1 MESSL
6 RNLEGFSDRAILLS
20 YPTAEDALDE
30 LRLQGRVLAQWAA
43 RFGKHEAQLR
53 YPNPANRCYRV
64 LASMAD
70 AADNT
75 SPPEGSEAFAP
86 VLIPGVQA
94 QQIMSLPILKVLTEF
109 LEHPEERRALVRLHD
124 QRQIAMTQS
133 SQVLIKN
140 ATVEEAIG
148 RKRESYWF
156 APDLADFMQRSRR
169 ELEPNNPQSSIVV
182 TWRGVDRTGRDWRE
196 FTHSYRLLEDN
207 ERVLYHCSK
216 NLEFRSIAAPVLR

>member
-1 MESSL
+1 MTALS
-6 RNLEGFSDRAILLS
+6 LEGLDLRLTDRAVILWFDTHNQARSVMLS
-20 YPTAEDALDE
+20 SYRTLAEWAR
-30 LRLQGRVLAQWAA
+30 RL
-43 RFGKHEAQLR
+43 GKHETQLH
-53 YPNPANRCYRV
+53 YPNPAKRCYRV

-70 AADNT
+70 TPDAN
-75 SPPEGSEAFAP
+75 SPIAP

-196 FTHSYRLLEDN
+196 FVHEYVLLCDRDN
-207 ERVLYHCSK
+207 VLYHCSK

>member
-1 MESSL
+1 
-6 RNLEGFSDRAILLS
+6 
-20 YPTAEDALDE
+20 
-30 LRLQGRVLAQWAA
+30 
-43 RFGKHEAQLR
+43 
-53 YPNPANRCYRV
+53 
-64 LASMAD
+64 
-70 AADNT
+70 
-75 SPPEGSEAFAP
+75 
-86 VLIPGVQA
+86 
-94 QQIMSLPILKVLTEF
+94 
-109 LEHPEERRALVRLHD
+109 
-124 QRQIAMTQS
+124 MTQS

-207 ERVLYHCSK
+207 ERILYHCSK
-216 NLEFRSIAAPVLR
+216 NLEFRSIATPVLR

>member
-1 MESSL
+1 MTALS
-6 RNLEGFSDRAILLS
+6 LEGLDLRLTDRAVILWFDTHNQARSVMLS
-20 YPTAEDALDE
+20 SYRTLAE
-30 LRLQGRVLAQWAA
+30 WA
-43 RFGKHEAQLR
+43 RKLGKHETQLH
-53 YPNPANRCYRV
+53 YPNPAKRCYRV

-70 AADNT
+70 AADNA
-75 SPPEGSEAFAP
+75 SPIAP

-109 LEHPEERRALVRLHD
+109 LEYPEERRALVRLHD

-196 FTHSYRLLEDN
+196 FTHSYRALQDN
-207 ERVLYHCSK
+207 DGILYHCSR

>member
-1 MESSL
+1 MTALS
-6 RNLEGFSDRAILLS
+6 LEGLDLRLTDRAVILWFDTHNQARSVMLS
-20 YPTAEDALDE
+20 SYRTLAE
-30 LRLQGRVLAQWAA
+30 WA
-43 RFGKHEAQLR
+43 RKLGKHETQLH
-53 YPNPANRCYRV
+53 YPNPAKRCYRV

-75 SPPEGSEAFAP
+75 NPIAP

-207 ERVLYHCSK
+207 ERILYHCSK

>member
-1 MESSL
+1 MTALS
-6 RNLEGFSDRAILLS
+6 LEGLDLRLTDRAVILWFDTHNQARSVMLS
-20 YPTAEDALDE
+20 SYRTLAE
-30 LRLQGRVLAQWAA
+30 WA
-43 RFGKHEAQLR
+43 RKLGKHETQLH
-53 YPNPANRCYRV
+53 YPNPAKRCYRV

-75 SPPEGSEAFAP
+75 NPIAP

-133 SQVLIKN
+133 SQVLIKD

-207 ERVLYHCSK
+207 ERILYHCSK

>member
-1 MESSL
+1 MTALS
-6 RNLEGFSDRAILLS
+6 LEGLDLRLTDRAVILWFDTHNQARSVMLS
-20 YPTAEDALDE
+20 SYRTLAE
-30 LRLQGRVLAQWAA
+30 WA
-43 RFGKHEAQLR
+43 RKLGKHETQLH
-53 YPNPANRCYRV
+53 YPNPAKRCYRV

-75 SPPEGSEAFAP
+75 NPIAP

-196 FTHSYRLLEDN
+196 FVHEYVLLCDRDN
-207 ERVLYHCSK
+207 VLYHCSK